1 MQFLDTP
8 NLEYLADDVELRRAA
23 EKTLK
28 GFCLTYLPHH
38 FPADLSDFFD
48 EMAEALQ
55 DHDIKRL
62 EIIGFRGCAK
72 STLSYSPLELVIWND
87 PAAINRLSI
96 HAVQAATTAILTLPA
111 DCARI
116 KDIERGPP
124 MTFSYRICGR
134 HRHCSIAT
142 VRARTIH
149 RHRQGRRSLLEAA
162 AVRPRIDRT
171 RAAHT
176 PLIDS
181 RAVEK
186 LNFRILIPRTAVCP
200 S

>member
-1 MQFLDTP
+1 MQFLDIP

-23 EKTLK
+23 AKTLK

-111 DCARI
+111 DCVRI

-124 MTFSYRICGR
+124 MIFSLIEYVDGID
-134 HRHCSIAT
+134 T
-142 VRARTIH
+142 VALQQYEPELFTVADKDDVPCWKLRP
-149 RHRQGRRSLLEAA
+149 S
-162 AVRPRIDRT
+162 VRELIEREQRT
-171 RAAHT
+171 RH
-176 PLIDS
+176 
-181 RAVEK
+181 
-186 LNFRILIPRTAVCP
+186 
-200 S
+200 